1 MYPTVKLF
9 LAGGRIDTIHSAVSY
24 CDHCE
29 HHLGHGIYYVC
40 CNAADMWA
48 MFDNVR
54 NEEYKTQRSAF
65 SWWHVILL
73 PMILRLGATP
83 ALTPIFRLRAAL
95 RVHIW
100 HSSYIWCW
108 KRAPLSVNMGPP
120 SKMGTGLPMV
130 RTARIFWTSVPSCL
144 SLINSVFITSH
155 TTCMSGVLHVL
166 RGLYQWITIQR
177 RDIVASDKICPAH
190 ATTSTHAH
198 WQPSTRDFVL
208 EYVVFMCLPFWTDKV
223 CLMFIV

>member
-40 CNAADMWA
+40 CNAADMWT

-65 SWWHVILL
+65 SWWTA
-73 PMILRLGATP
+73 PS
-83 ALTPIFRLRAAL
+83 
-95 RVHIW
+95 RV
-100 HSSYIWCW
+100 
-108 KRAPLSVNMGPP
+108 SVNMGPP

-130 RTARIFWTSVPSCL
+130 RTARIFWTSVQSCL

-223 CLMFIV
+223 CLLFIV

>member
-1 MYPTVKLF
+1 MKT
-9 LAGGRIDTIHSAVSY
+9 
-24 CDHCE
+24 
-29 HHLGHGIYYVC
+29 
-40 CNAADMWA
+40 
-48 MFDNVR
+48 FDNAG
-54 NEEYKTQRSAF
+54 NIAPN
-65 SWWHVILL
+65 HVSIWYIQFAYNVTLYL
-73 PMILRLGATP
+73 TVLCRAAP
-83 ALTPIFRLRAAL
+83 ALNQNLRSRAGSASTPIFRLRAAL

-130 RTARIFWTSVPSCL
+130 RTSRIFWTSVPSCL

-223 CLMFIV
+223 CLLFIV